1 MTMLTISELA
11 AFAGVSA
18 RTIRHYHDIGLM
30 PPAGR
35 DSAGRRIYAP
45 SDAVRLARVRSLA
58 EAGFTLTDI
67 LEVLPVGVSEV
78 DTGVFTR
85 VRSRV
90 AERLAEEAKVIS
102 GQRRHLAGLKSPELV
117 GLSDG
122 NAALFRRWREIGVAE
137 EFIRALGRV
146 WVVYRTVFPDTFDD
160 GVRWATEALESAEY
174 RVLLRDVSHLWTVE
188 PDDPLVVE
196 TARRVADYIRRLDE
210 EELRRGEFP
219 ASVVID
225 SVIED
230 IPPALIRFNELVG
243 QLTGTEVAR

>member
-35 DSAGRRIYAP
+35 DSAGRRIYVPA
-45 SDAVRLARVRSLA
+45 DAVRLARVRSLA
-58 EAGFTLTDI
+58 
-67 LEVLPVGVSEV
+67 
-78 DTGVFTR
+78 
-85 VRSRV
+85 
-90 AERLAEEAKVIS
+90 
-102 GQRRHLAGLKSPELV
+102 GLDSPELV

-137 EFIRALGRV
+137 EFIRAIGRV
-146 WVVYRTVFPDTFDD
+146 WVVCRSVFPDTFDD

-188 PDDPLVVE
+188 PDDPLVAE
-196 TARRVADYIRRLDE
+196 IARRAADYIRQLDE

-219 ASVVID
+219 TSVVLD
-225 SVIED
+225 SVIGD
-230 IPPALIRFNELVG
+230 IPPAIIRFNELVG